1 MIFSSCPRDYVYN
14 QDTQL
19 CNKFETIPPTNCDDI
34 NKKYYLNKIN
44 IVYNSQTKKCEYIS
58 ENYDNDLFFENGE
71 KIFVKNKL
79 SILEDPNCPP
89 NYTITP
95 DKQCI
100 RVITTSPINYT
111 VTYIIL
117 FIMFVIALV
126 YFYTRK
132 KNSNSFNR

>member
-44 IVYNSQTKKCEYIS
+44 IVYNSQTKKCEYINK
-58 ENYDNDLFFENGE
+58 NYNNDMFFENGE
-71 KIFVKNKL
+71 KSFVQKL
-79 SILEDPNCPP
+79 SILVDPNCAP

-100 RVITTSPINYT
+100 RVITTSTVNYT
-111 VTYIIL
+111 LTYIIL
-117 FIMFVIALV
+117 FIIFVIALGIG

-132 KNSNSFNR
+132 KK